1 MPKPTKQKAPK
12 GSRSSGAIPDDRISK
27 ACTISLISLACT
39 DPFVSADPRFANIQ
53 TDPRFRLPS
62 RKHAHVKIDKR
73 FAHMLRDE
81 DFSSKAKVDRYGR
94 KLAKDTGRK
103 ELARFYKLKD
113 DEGLEA
119 SGEEIDDDEEVE
131 KELQRVEKKYDPARD
146 GGFSSSSEESSSEE
160 EEDQVDDAEE
170 DEVFGFPDHQAEPGD
185 GVPMGEVSPRLAV
198 VNLDWDNIRAADLMA
213 VFSSFVPS
221 NGRIINVSIYPS
233 EFGKERIEREEMEG
247 PPKEIF
253 ASNGTK
259 GNDGTTFSESEDEPS
274 DEEDVDEQEEDE
286 KIKKDILKEN
296 QGDEFDSAKLRH
308 YQLERLRYYYAV
320 LTCSSPSTA
329 QAIYEAVDGTEYL
342 TSANFF
348 DLRFIP
354 DDVEFTDNKPI
365 DECGRIPDGYRPNE
379 FVTDALQHSEVKLT
393 WDADDGTR
401 KEVQKRAFAGSRA
414 DIDENDLKAYL
425 GSDSSEDEGLE
436 PIVVDATAGKISNA
450 EAVEDSTAPKL
461 TKKAAER
468 QRMRALLGLQ
478 DAPAPSKRVKSGAG
492 GPVGDMQITFSSG
505 LTSAPTKGSVFEN
518 EPERNETTVE
528 KYVRKEKER
537 KARRK
542 EKLKSSRTDRDAA
555 DEKADASGEEKVQ
568 GKDTNPEPADLGF
581 DDPFFTAPA
590 DDKAATTALRKE
602 EKWLKRAQ
610 RAADDA
616 ASSAQR
622 AELELLMVDDQ
633 TGGEVNH
640 FDINEI
646 AKAEKA
652 LKKKKRRKLSAREK
666 LALEAKQRDG
676 FRMDV
681 RDPRF
686 GAVFERNEFAIDPSN
701 PRFKGTEG
709 MKALLEEGRRKRKRG
724 GMDGEEGD
732 RRGKRKAGDTGI
744 DGEGAGEDL
753 QKLVERVKGKTRR
766 SGTE

>member
-12 GSRSSGAIPDDRISK
+12 GSRSSGAVPDDRI
-27 ACTISLISLACT
+27 T
-39 DPFVSADPRFANIQ
+39 DPRFANIQ

-62 RKHAHVKIDKR
+62 KQHAHVRIDKR
-73 FAHMLRDE
+73 FARMLHDE
-81 DFSSKAKVDRYGR
+81 EFSSKAKVDRYGR
-94 KLAKDTGRK
+94 KLAKDTGRR
-103 ELARFYKLKD
+103 ELERFYKLED
-113 DEGLEA
+113 GEDLEV
-119 SGEEIDDDEEVE
+119 SGEEIEEDEEVE
-131 KELQRVEKKYDPARD
+131 KELLRVEKKYDPARD
-146 GGFSSSSEESSSEE
+146 GGFSSSSDESSSEE
-160 EEDQVDDAEE
+160 EEDQADDGEE
-170 DEVFGFPDHQAEPGD
+170 DEGFSFPDQQVGLGD

-221 NGRIINVSIYPS
+221 NGHIINVSIYPS
-233 EFGKERIEREEMEG
+233 EFGKERMEREEMEG

-253 ASNGTK
+253 ASNGT
-259 GNDGTTFSESEDEPS
+259 NAEDGTTFSESGDENSSGDDVGEEDE
-274 DEEDVDEQEEDE
+274 EE

-296 QGDEFDSAKLRH
+296 QGEEFDSAKLRH

-354 DDVEFTDNKPI
+354 DGVEFADDKPR
-365 DECGRIPDGYRPNE
+365 DECEKIPDGYKPNE
-379 FVTDALQHSEVKLT
+379 FVTYALQHSKVKLT

-425 GSDSSEDEGLE
+425 GSDSSEDERPQ
-436 PIVVDATAGKISNA
+436 PIFVDATTGATSNT
-450 EAVEDSTAPKL
+450 EAVEVGKAPKSS
-461 TKKAAER
+461 KKEAER

-478 DAPAPSKRVKSGAG
+478 NAPAPSKRIKPGAG
-492 GPVGDMQITFSSG
+492 GPVGAMQITFSSG

-542 EKLKSSRTDRDAA
+542 EKLKSSRTEHDAV
-555 DEKADASGEEKVQ
+555 DEQGDVSGDDAIHEK
-568 GKDTNPEPADLGF
+568 DNATTEAPDLGF

-590 DDKAATTALRKE
+590 DDKTATTALRQEQKRQ
-602 EKWLKRAQ
+602 KRAQ

-616 ASSAQR
+616 AASAHR
-622 AELELLMVDDQ
+622 AELELLMVDDHPGDNINNNNDGVQ
-633 TGGEVNH
+633 H

-646 AKAEKA
+646 ARAEKA
-652 LKKKKRRKLSAREK
+652 LQKKKKKRKLSAREK
-666 LALEAKQRDG
+666 AAVEAKESDA

-681 RDPRF
+681 ADERF
-686 GAVFERNEFAIDPSN
+686 AAVFERPEFAIDPSSG
-701 PRFKGTEG
+701 RWKGTEG
-709 MKALLEEGRRKRKRG
+709 MRALLEEGRRRKGKRG
-724 GMDGEEGD
+724 WEEGEGPEEKEEVG
-732 RRGKRKAGDTGI
+732 RGKRRAGVGGG
-744 DGEGAGEDL
+744 GEGEGVGKGEDL
-753 QKLVERVKGKTRR
+753 QRLVERVKGKTKKRR
-766 SGTE
+766 VE